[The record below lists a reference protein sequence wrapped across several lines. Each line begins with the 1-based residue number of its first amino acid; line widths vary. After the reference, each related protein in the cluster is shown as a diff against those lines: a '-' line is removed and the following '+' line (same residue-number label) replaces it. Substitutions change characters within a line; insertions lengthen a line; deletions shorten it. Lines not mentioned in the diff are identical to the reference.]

1 MGKALGNIDFAR
13 FFNKKNNYFLTMIDI
28 ELIFL
33 YKLRMIKGHIQKIN
47 NRDSE
52 WEKPSEISIFRQ

>member
-28 ELIFL
+28 ELI
-33 YKLRMIKGHIQKIN
+33 
-47 NRDSE
+47 
-52 WEKPSEISIFRQ
+52 IFI